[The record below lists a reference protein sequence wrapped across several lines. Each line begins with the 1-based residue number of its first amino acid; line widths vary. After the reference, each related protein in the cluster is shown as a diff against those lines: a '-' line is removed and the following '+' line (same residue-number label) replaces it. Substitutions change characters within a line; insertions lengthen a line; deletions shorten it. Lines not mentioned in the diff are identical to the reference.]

1 MDDALKKKF
10 ETALALQQ
18 QNDLATAIP
27 LLQSL
32 LQQSPENS
40 DILHA
45 LGMAYAQQ
53 HDFPQAL
60 TYLQQAVAFAPHIAE
75 FHNNLANVYKGL
87 AQYPLAQRHYQEA
100 LRLRTPYPQAHN
112 NLGALLYKLGHYDE
126 AISHFQKA
134 LRMDPL
140 AIDTHYNLANAYI
153 QQDRFLDAKA
163 HYEQVLKQRP
173 EHLGALHN
181 LGITLCVLKHF
192 SEAEPLLTQVVA
204 REPNNIDALYH
215 LGVIASALANA
226 EAAKDYFSKVIAL
239 NPEHANSHHNLAT
252 VYLHLQER
260 SLALSHFQQALK
272 LEPNNQTAAH
282 MVAAIQGETLA
293 SGAPIGFTR
302 ALFDQYAYSYDEH
315 VKKQLGYQVPHLL
328 RQAMT
333 PYSQLK
339 TEWVT
344 LDLGCGS
351 GLCAPFFADLATHL
365 TGVDLSPNMLELA
378 KQQGG
383 YDRLTCED
391 ALSFLSTCQP
401 ATYDLII
408 AADVFV
414 YFGAL
419 DILFNACHRVLK
431 GDGYFAFSIETL
443 LDDTKDYQLTTTG
456 RYAHHPAYVKTLLTR
471 CGFVLQSEQA
481 ATLRT
486 QDEVPVLGHIFVLQ
500 KFTHDA

>member
-1 MDDALKKKF
+1 MDDSLKKKF
-10 ETALALQQ
+10 EAALALQQ
-18 QNDLATAIP
+18 QNDLATAVP
-27 LLQSL
+27 MLQNL
-32 LQQSPENS
+32 LQQSPQNS

-60 TYLQQAVAFAPHIAE
+60 HYLQQAVTLAPNIAE

-87 AQYPLAQRHYQEA
+87 AQYPQAKRHYLEA
-100 LRLRTPYPQAHN
+100 LRLKTPYPQAHN
-112 NLGALLYKLGHYDE
+112 NLGALLYKLGQYDE

-153 QQDRFLDAKA
+153 QQDRFLDARA

-192 SEAEPLLTQVVA
+192 SEAEPLLTQVIA

-215 LGVIASALANA
+215 LGVIASALAKA
-226 EAAKDYFSKVIAL
+226 DIAKDYFSKVIEL
-239 NPEHANSHHNLAT
+239 KPEHANSHHNLAT
-252 VYLHLQER
+252 AYLHLEKR
-260 SLALSHFQQALK
+260 DLALNHFEKALA

-282 MVAAIQGETLA
+282 MVAAIRGETLP

-315 VKKQLGYQVPHLL
+315 VKKQLSYQVPTLL
-328 RQAMT
+328 RQAIA
-333 PYSQLK
+333 PYSHLK
-339 TEWVT
+339 TDWLT

-351 GLCAPFFADLATHL
+351 GLCAPYFADLATHL

-378 KQQGG
+378 KRHGG
-383 YDRLTCED
+383 YDTLVCND
-391 ALSFLSTCQP
+391 ALSYLNTQKP
-401 ATYDLII
+401 ATFNLII

-414 YFGAL
+414 YFGSL
-419 DILFNACHRVLK
+419 DEIFSACKRVLK
-431 GDGYFAFSIETL
+431 IDGYFTFSIETL
-443 LDDTKDYQLTTTG
+443 QDDDKDYQLTSTG
-456 RYAHHPAYVKTLLTR
+456 RYAHRPTYIKALLPQ
-471 CGFVLQSEQA
+471 CGFILLAEQA
-481 ATLRT
+481 AMLRT
-486 QDEVPVLGHIFVLQ
+486 QDEIPVNGHIFVLQ
-500 KFTHDA
+500 KAAE